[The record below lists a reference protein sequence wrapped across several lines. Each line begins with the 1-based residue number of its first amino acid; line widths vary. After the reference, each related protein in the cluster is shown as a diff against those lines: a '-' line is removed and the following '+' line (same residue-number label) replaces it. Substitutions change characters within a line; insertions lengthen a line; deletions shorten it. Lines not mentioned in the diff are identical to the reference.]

1 MHRRKYKMNQI
12 IASMFVLFFSLT
24 LLSCYNRQTGCLD
37 PLSANFSVTADD
49 ACGDCCKDPELIL
62 NIRHLVE
69 NKLVSPDSVL
79 MNEMGQKYKI
89 LNFAYYLSGFEV
101 IQSDGTIVSVSQSIA
116 FISNAGIVRTP
127 DDFGIYR
134 RTNVSTKL
142 GSVRKFGEYRSLR
155 FVLGIKDEW
164 QTWTPVDLPLLHPLN
179 DSLRLRTADG
189 MLIHQSL
196 TIAKGDNFEEISTY
210 NLRGPGKSVLYSLDT
225 VFNNAI
231 GTNINLTIKADYSQ
245 WLKNVDITQTGPDA
259 EIKILENSKQLFSV
273 N

>member
-1 MHRRKYKMNQI
+1 MYRQKNEMRKI
-12 IASMFVLFFSLT
+12 FSSMSVILFSFS

-49 ACGDCCKDPELIL
+49 ACNDCCKDPELIL

-69 NKLVSPDSVL
+69 DKLISPDSVL
-79 MNEMGQKYKI
+79 VNEMGQKYKI

-101 IQSDGTIVSVSQSIA
+101 IQSDGTAVTVSESVA
-116 FISNAGIVRTP
+116 FNSNAGIVSTP

-142 GSVRKFGEYRSLR
+142 GSVRKFGNYRSLR
-155 FVLGIKDEW
+155 FTLGVKDEW

-179 DSLRLRTADG
+179 DSLGLRTTDG
-189 MLIHQSL
+189 MFIHQSI
-196 TIAKGDNFEEISTY
+196 TIAKGDDFEEIITY
-210 NLRGPGKSVLYSLDT
+210 NLRGPGGSVKYSLDT
-225 VFNNAI
+225 LFNNAI
-231 GTNINLTIKADYSQ
+231 GTNINLTVKADYSQ
-245 WLKNVDITQTGPDA
+245 WLKNVNINQTGPDA
-259 EIKILENSKQLFSV
+259 EIQILENSKQLFSV